1 MAKAKEDDSFW
12 GKYPKDLF
20 RKSVV
25 AVSNDENNNIT
36 SQNLVG
42 YVAKD
47 TEQLI
52 VVFSEFNRNLRFDI
66 PKSIISVAGNSV
78 IIDSSETLSKYK
90 VKREDP
96 FPQGKSSAEGIGGT
110 LTRVIEPER
119 LEVEI
124 NNQRPERLESRKH
137 YKTPIQEPTLPTI
150 EMTETSGTRVEK
162 SAEKR

>member
-12 GKYPKDLF
+12 GEYPKDLF

-36 SQNLVG
+36 SQNLIG

-52 VVFSEFNRNLRFDI
+52 VVFSEFNGNLRFDI

-96 FPQGKSSAEGIGGT
+96 FPQGKSLRLSAEEISGT
-110 LTRVIEPER
+110 VTIVIEPER
-119 LEVEI
+119 LKVEI
-124 NNQRPERLESRKH
+124 NNHRPERME
-137 YKTPIQEPTLPTI
+137 
-150 EMTETSGTRVEK
+150 
-162 SAEKR
+162 